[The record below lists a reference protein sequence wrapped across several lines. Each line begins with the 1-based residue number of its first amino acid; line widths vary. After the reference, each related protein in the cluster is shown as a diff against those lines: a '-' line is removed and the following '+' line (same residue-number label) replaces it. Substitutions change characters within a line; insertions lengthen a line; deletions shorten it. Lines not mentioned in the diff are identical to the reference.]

1 MAYLGT
7 IIGQLTFGF
16 FVDRYGRKYG
26 AFARATFARATIAS
40 RTRADGRERT
50 CHAGMLAAS
59 VIMIVGSALC
69 AGAYGAGGSIQ
80 GMFSALIVYR
90 LITGVGSEL
99 CLHSFRQLAKLAL
112 PQLELH

>member
-26 AFARATFARATIAS
+26 AFARATIAS